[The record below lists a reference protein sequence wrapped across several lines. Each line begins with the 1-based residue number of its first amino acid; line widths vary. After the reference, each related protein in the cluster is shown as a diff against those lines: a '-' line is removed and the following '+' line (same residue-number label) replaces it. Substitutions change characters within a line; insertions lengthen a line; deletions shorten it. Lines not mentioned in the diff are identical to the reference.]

1 MKKVLLFKAFALVA
15 CLLCSMSAVA
25 QEAYAVYTSEDST
38 LTFYYDTQRSARQ
51 GVTYD
56 LNAGI

>member
-25 QEAYAVYTSEDST
+25 QEAYVVYTSEDST
-38 LTFYYDTQRSARQ
+38 LTFYYDTQRSARP

>member
-1 MKKVLLFKAFALVA
+1 MKKVLLFKAFALVDFH
-15 CLLCSMSAVA
+15 LCTLSPHA
-25 QEAYAVYTSEDST
+25 QEAYDEYTYEDSNFT
-38 LTFYYDTQRSARQ
+38 YYYDTQRSARP

>member
-1 MKKVLLFKAFALVA
+1 MKKVLPFKAFALVA
-15 CLLCSMSAVA
+15 CFLCSMSAMA
-25 QEAYAVYTSEDST
+25 QEAYVVYTSEDST
-38 LTFYYDTQRSARQ
+38 LTFYYDTQRSARP